1 MKNIRAWSRSRLESP
16 FLAGA
21 GADLIWSEPESELSK
36 KVAAPQHLFFELERY
51 QKGDLHYNLR
61 EL

>member
-1 MKNIRAWSRSRLESP
+1 MGPEPP

-21 GADLIWSEPESELSK
+21 GADLIWSELESEPSK
-36 KVAAPQHLFFELERY
+36 KVAALQHLFFELERY

>member
-1 MKNIRAWSRSRLESP
+1 MVSPPSIAELESP

-21 GADLIWSEPESELSK
+21 GADLIWSEPESEPSK